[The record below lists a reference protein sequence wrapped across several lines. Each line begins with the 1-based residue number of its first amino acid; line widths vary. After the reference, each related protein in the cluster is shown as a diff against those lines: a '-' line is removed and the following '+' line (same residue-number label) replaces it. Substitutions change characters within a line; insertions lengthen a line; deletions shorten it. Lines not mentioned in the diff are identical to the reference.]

1 MKNKNHSNQT
11 KAVLV
16 CACFIL
22 ITLSGYKAFAQPE
35 PFEFFVRIGNDPN
48 MAISGAYPDREDKA
62 IGLHNK
68 YGFGF
73 EWENVRIGMDVES
86 FSAIGFTKWTY
97 LYGDYKIIIDHTL
110 TIPIIGD
117 VTIRNVN
124 LFGGLE
130 ISQIKR
136 HHPDFDGNNRNN
148 YREYTT
154 NPLLFGANGEIL
166 FRKENSNFAFGLQG
180 NIHQAEDEL
189 KAYKKFRKQVFIN
202 IYFYF

>member
-1 MKNKNHSNQT
+1 MKNKIKTILVFACIIILSN
-11 KAVLV
+11 
-16 CACFIL
+16 
-22 ITLSGYKAFAQPE
+22 YKAFAQPE

-48 MAISGAYPDREDKA
+48 MAISGAYPNREDKA

-73 EWENVRIGMDVES
+73 EWENLRIGMDIES

-97 LYGDYKIIIDHTL
+97 LYGDYKVKS
-110 TIPIIGD
+110 G
-117 VTIRNVN
+117 IRNIT

-130 ISQIKR
+130 MSQIKR
-136 HHPDFDGNNRNN
+136 HHADFNGNDKDN

-166 FRKENSNFAFGLQG
+166 FRKQNSHFGIGLQG

-189 KAYKKFRKQVFIN
+189 KPYKKFRKQVFVN
-202 IYFYF
+202 LYFYF